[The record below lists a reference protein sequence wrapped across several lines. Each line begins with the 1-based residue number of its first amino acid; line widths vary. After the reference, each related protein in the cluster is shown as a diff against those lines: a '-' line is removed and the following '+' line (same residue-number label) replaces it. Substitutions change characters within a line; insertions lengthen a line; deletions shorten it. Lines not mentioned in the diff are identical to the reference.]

1 MPTTVMVKWNKHHD
15 SCDYSFR
22 LADTISL
29 LSWALLI
36 QMERQEDCEW
46 TGIAGEAKGIG
57 QGC

>member
-36 QMERQEDCEW
+36 QMERQEDCE
-46 TGIAGEAKGIG
+46 
-57 QGC
+57 